1 MIVLREIYPV
11 SPVYSAASLPTTDS
25 NVRHSHNDILTQ
37 KQLKQTTNEVSLIS
51 TSTAD
56 VNTSL
61 LNYQTTSITT
71 ATKSQSV

>member
-1 MIVLREIYPV
+1 MIVLRAI
-11 SPVYSAASLPTTDS
+11 SPVYSAPSLPTTDS
-25 NVRHSHNDILTQ
+25 NVRHSHNDNFILTQ

-56 VNTSL
+56 VNTSF